1 MNAIHYLQLKRRLNL
16 MSTLIVAI
24 IQAIYKPI
32 CTNYKRRRFL
42 NPTIELRSLLWQF
55 AKILI
60 QNPES
65 IAYECSSPRENA
77 SPH

>member
-1 MNAIHYLQLKRRLNL
+1 MNVIHYLQVKRRLNL

-32 CTNYKRRRFL
+32 CTNFKRRRFL

-55 AKILI
+55 GSLLAQKSEPI
-60 QNPES
+60 S
-65 IAYECSSPRENA
+65 YECSSPG
-77 SPH
+77 